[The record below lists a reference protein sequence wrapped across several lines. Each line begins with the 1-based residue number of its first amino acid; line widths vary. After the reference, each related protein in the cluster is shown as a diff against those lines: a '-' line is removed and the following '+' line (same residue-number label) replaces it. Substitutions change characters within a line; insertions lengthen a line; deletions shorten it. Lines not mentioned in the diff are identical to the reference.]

1 LKYAPIKLSSLSH
14 SSSQHYPVFSHTWM
28 VQSKEFLAALL
39 RGASLLETIKDRKY
53 WIRLN
58 STIEHFNL
66 SIDTWSA
73 GSAAYSKS

>member
-1 LKYAPIKLSSLSH
+1 
-14 SSSQHYPVFSHTWM
+14 M